1 MFRILK
7 NGDRLATTI
16 AEKKLAIERT
26 KELIRSKKYIELFN
40 KAKIY
45 AVKGEYEKSLKAFE
59 EIFNESIAIED
70 FIYEFKEYFK
80 THDVLEEFDKWQKEF
95 EIIGIHGFYCCIGTD
110 ITRS

>member
-7 NGDRLATTI
+7 NGDRLAITI

-45 AVKGEYEKSLKAFE
+45 AVKGEYEKSLKALR
-59 EIFNESIAIED
+59 IFLMKVLLLKILYMDSKSILKHMM
-70 FIYEFKEYFK
+70 F
-80 THDVLEEFDKWQKEF
+80 
-95 EIIGIHGFYCCIGTD
+95 
-110 ITRS
+110 